1 MHLSRNT
8 LRAPAL
14 LKKFQSW
21 MLLCRMKSG
30 NPAVPVAQAGSGTPR
45 QRGRSGDDSTEQALS
60 LGRPSDTNEASAPLS
75 PLGAPLSPQ
84 VARQR
89 QDGTSPAPL
98 VDAVSQPTLGQ
109 GQSRID
115 TVPTDTESAKKTTGQ
130 GQILTSPASL
140 TPAGSLSV
148 QPEQQQASGHDQ
160 ISPALGSMQGEG
172 AQSSGQQFQ
181 QSPNRV
187 AFVDVPPS
195 LTIDGY
201 DLSSRPEVSTE
212 VMGLR
217 TASASH
223 STPEQQQWPASDSSS
238 NSRLFS
244 GQASGSVPGP
254 PLHASGLSTA
264 NAQSSDQSSSPV
276 ESSTGKQ

>member
-1 MHLSRNT
+1 MRVSLHLSRNT
-8 LRAPAL
+8 PIAPAL

-21 MLLCRMKSG
+21 MLSCRMRSG

-75 PLGAPLSPQ
+75 PQ

-98 VDAVSQPTLGQ
+98 VNAVSQPTLGQ
-109 GQSRID
+109 GQSGINI
-115 TVPTDTESAKKTTGQ
+115 VPTHTESAKKTTGQ

-140 TPAGSLSV
+140 TSAGSLSV

-160 ISPALGSMQGEG
+160 ISPALGSMPGEG

-195 LTIDGY
+195 LTVDRY
-201 DLSSRPEVSTE
+201 DLSSRPEASTE
-212 VMGLR
+212 AMGLC

-223 STPEQQQWPASDSSS
+223 STLQQQQWPASHSSS

-244 GQASGSVPGP
+244 GQASGSVSGP

-264 NAQSSDQSSSPV
+264 NAQSSDQSSLPV